1 MIEVDIAT
9 ADDLRWICE
18 LESEHYGPYQAA
30 AHARLIEWHT
40 ANPYAF
46 LIIRNDGQRS
56 GHLTLLPLRPP
67 MLQALATGERNE
79 GHITAADLYPPE
91 ERLQIRDLYV
101 ESLIAEPMH
110 LLGEVVSR
118 FEHHVERLADVYLL
132 ENVYASPMTPSGR
145 LLIANLGFSAADE
158 QDDSTGRRMVRVNF
172 RDLAERTALLRAALN
187 RRRPG

>member
-9 ADDLRWICE
+9 ADDLLWICE

-46 LIIRNDGQRS
+46 LIIRNNGQRS
-56 GHLTLLPLRPP
+56 GHLTLLPLRPA
-67 MLQALATGERNE
+67 MLKALASGERNE

-101 ESLIAEPMH
+101 ESLIAEPIH

-118 FEHHVERLADVYLL
+118 FEYHVEHLVDVYLL
-132 ENVYASPMTPSGR
+132 ENVYASPMTASGR
-145 LLIANLGFSAADE
+145 LLIANLGFSSADE
-158 QDDSTGRRMVRVNF
+158 QDDSTGRRLVRVGF
-172 RDLAERTALLRAALN
+172 LDLAERTALLRAALN
-187 RRRPG
+187 RRRP